1 MSKRPTIAIITATY
15 GRPDVTE
22 LFVYGIHRLRNA
34 ISETFPVI
42 VTGDDHPIFKDY
54 NIEFHLQKNEPV
66 SEKFNVSLYH
76 AMKHNP
82 HHIMIMGSDNLILN
96 EQFTDLIK
104 HKEGIDYL
112 GYEYVFFYSLSGDTM
127 GKIKEQRSS
136 VGFKIVGAGRTM
148 SYDLVKR
155 SMVKANKGLWYPPKN
170 RSLDNLMFN
179 NINRHIREAYSC
191 SGFVID
197 VKTEENI
204 NKFDLWKG
212 LPDVTPQYV
221 TDQLSVNERRIIKKI
236 KKQNGKTP
244 NQPR

>member
-1 MSKRPTIAIITATY
+1 MRSRPTIAIITATY

-22 LFVYGIHRLRNA
+22 LFVKGIHRLRNA

-42 VTGDDHPIFKDY
+42 VTGDNHPAFDDY
-54 NIEFHLQKNEPV
+54 DIEFYPQKNEPV
-66 SEKFNVSLYH
+66 SEKFNVSLRH

-82 HHIMIMGSDNLILN
+82 RHIMIMGSDNLILN

-104 HKEGIDYL
+104 HKEGVDYL

-127 GKIKEQRSS
+127 GQIKEQRSS
-136 VGFKIVGAGRTM
+136 VGFNIVGAGRTM
-148 SYDLVKR
+148 SYDLVER
-155 SMVKANKGLWYPPKN
+155 SMVRANKGLWYPPKN

-179 NINRHIREAYSC
+179 NISSHIQKAYSLP
-191 SGFVID
+191 GFVVD

-212 LPDVTPQYV
+212 LPNVTEGYV
-221 TDQLSVNERRIIKKI
+221 INQLSVNERRVIRKI
-236 KKQNGKTP
+236 KKKNGK
-244 NQPR
+244 